1 MKADHT
7 KFLDGSGKR
16 VVLGLFKEFARPDV
30 KFKPVYTLAQVKN
43 LFMEARDPSEY
54 AAAMAIVG
62 DWEHWNEIRNHP
74 LIKQHVD
81 KWQAELAV
89 MLKSEAI
96 KQMQHHAKQPGGTAA
111 AKWLAD
117 KGYMEEVAKKP
128 VGRPRKEEERPEET
142 VISKRIS
149 GDAARLGIVIG
160 GKVA

>member
-1 MKADHT
+1 MKVDNS
-7 KFLDGSGKR
+7 KFLDRSGKR

-30 KFKPVYTLAQVKN
+30 KFRPVYNLKEVKQ
-43 LFMEARDPSEY
+43 LFMEAKDPSEY
-54 AAAMAIVG
+54 EAAMRIVG
-62 DWEHWNEIRNHP
+62 CWEHWNEIRNHP

-89 MLKSEAI
+89 LLRSEAI
-96 KQMQHHAKQPGGTAA
+96 KQMQVHAKQPGGTAA

-117 KGYMEEVAKKP
+117 KGYAEEVKK
-128 VGRPRKEEERPEET
+128 VGRPRKEEELPEDS
-142 VISKRIS
+142 VISKRIA

>member
-1 MKADHT
+1 MKVDNS
-7 KFLDGSGKR
+7 KFLDRSGKR

-30 KFKPVYTLAQVKN
+30 KFRPVYNLKEVKQ
-43 LFMEARDPSEY
+43 LFMEAKDPSEY
-54 AAAMAIVG
+54 EAAMRIVG
-62 DWEHWNEIRNHP
+62 CWEHWNEIRNHP

-81 KWQAELAV
+81 KWQVELAV

-96 KQMQHHAKQPGGTAA
+96 KQMQVHAKQPGGTAA

-117 KGYMEEVAKKP
+117 KGYAEGDVKK
-128 VGRPRKEEERPEET
+128 VGRPRKEEELPEES
-142 VISKRIS
+142 VISKRIA